1 MGIVKMEADS
11 SAQLKGTERVVAG
24 IGGSGAGIGIGIGSE
39 MVGVGGS
46 VCVDIDAVEDWG
58 VEGEFAEM
66 EIVAVVGLTWI
77 PTSTWEARTESWYSR
92 SSSRPSEKASMY
104 CSSRHSC

>member
-1 MGIVKMEADS
+1 MGIVKMEAGS
-11 SAQLKGTERVVAG
+11 SDQLKGTEKVVAG
-24 IGGSGAGIGIGIGSE
+24 IGGSGMEIEIGSE
-39 MVGVGGS
+39 MVGIGGS

-58 VEGEFAEM
+58 VEEEFAEM

-77 PTSTWEARTESWYSR
+77 PTSTWDARTESWYSR
-92 SSSRPSEKASMY
+92 SSSRPSEKASTY